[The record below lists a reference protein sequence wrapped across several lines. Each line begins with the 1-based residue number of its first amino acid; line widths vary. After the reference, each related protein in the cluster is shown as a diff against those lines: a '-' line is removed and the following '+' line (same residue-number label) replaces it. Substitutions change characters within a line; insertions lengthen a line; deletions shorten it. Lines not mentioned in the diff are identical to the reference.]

1 MKEVDMARLK
11 QHFVLGTDND
21 DLINGTWPHRGDP
34 NGAEIILGLKGRD
47 VIYGLGGNDFIDGGP
62 GNDTI
67 NGGAGNDTY
76 TGGTGS
82 DRYIYE
88 PGEGID
94 ALIETKNLAGVADS
108 GDKVGQRQL
117 QDVLG

>member
-1 MKEVDMARLK
+1 MARLK
-11 QHFVLGTDND
+11 QHLVLGTDND
-21 DLINGTWPHRGDP
+21 DLINGAWPHRTDP
-34 NGAEIILGLKGRD
+34 NGAEIIMGLKGSD
-47 VIYGLGGNDFIDGGP
+47 AIYGLGGNDFIYGGP
-62 GNDTI
+62 GDDTT

-94 ALIETKNLAGVADS
+94 ALIETKKPGWRRRFRAVRRHFRRLRLEIR
-108 GDKVGQRQL
+108 RQ
-117 QDVLG
+117 